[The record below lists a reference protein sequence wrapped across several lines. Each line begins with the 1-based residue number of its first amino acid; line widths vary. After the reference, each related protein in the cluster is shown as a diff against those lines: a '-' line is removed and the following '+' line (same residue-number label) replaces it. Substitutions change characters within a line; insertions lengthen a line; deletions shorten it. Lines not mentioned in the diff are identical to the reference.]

1 MNLQRYQ
8 LTTINMPSSTTAT
21 IPVFLSSL
29 PLHFISSTTITT
41 CSSSH
46 SNDPTSH
53 WEPNSSLQPTTR
65 DNNKDNTVTLFH
77 THSHFLSTVPFFQHK
92 CFTSIITLPQV
103 KQINRRS
110 NQTALQLEAPN
121 IHTISI
127 ITHDSHHSTHSRS
140 KYLPFPIPTFS
151 ASLCTFSLSQPPTLF
166 LIQTF
171 RHFNSPLLL
180 PRFKSGHSPSISPQQ
195 QQQHLVSL
203 GTSIH
208 HLVIIYILAKH
219 HHSPFTILHQ

>member
-29 PLHFISSTTITT
+29 PLHFISSATAITT

-77 THSHFLSTVPFFQHK
+77 THSHFLNTVPFFIYK
-92 CFTSIITLPQV
+92 CFTSIITLLQV

-151 ASLCTFSLSQPPTLF
+151 ASLCTFSLSTTHIIPHTNISALQLSSPP
-166 LIQTF
+166 
-171 RHFNSPLLL
+171 SPVQIRPFSFYFAIAAAAAAAAPCQLGHL
-180 PRFKSGHSPSISPQQ
+180 HSPPC
-195 QQQHLVSL
+195 HN
-203 GTSIH
+203 IH
-208 HLVIIYILAKH
+208 
-219 HHSPFTILHQ
+219 SG